1 MDEAQWHHEKSEKTM
16 KDIVVLYYDDAMEL
30 AHAVKVAVLREMG
43 YEYKDLPDGKA
54 SGVDYVAQNEV
65 DNLFE

>member
-1 MDEAQWHHEKSEKTM
+1 M

-43 YEYKDLPDGKA
+43 HEYKDLPDGKA

-65 DNLFE
+65 DNLFQ